1 MLTEQTSEPGKIA
14 AKKLYAAI
22 LAATH
27 RLVELRGVFTVDWNQ
42 AAPDGSGKPLIPDE
56 VVHAL
61 VQHYDQHDLSNKSV
75 PPDVLGRAYEYLIK
89 QFADDAGAKG
99 WRVLHPTRSCR
110 HSGFEKEKPRY
121 SRHAG
126 LSLDS
131 HETFQDFP

>member
-1 MLTEQTSEPGKIA
+1 MKGRASRSIVRYGAFGL
-14 AKKLYAAI
+14 
-22 LAATH
+22 
-27 RLVELRGVFTVDWNQ
+27 RLSRPVICMRR
-42 AAPDGSGKPLIPDE
+42 
-56 VVHAL
+56 
-61 VQHYDQHDLSNKSV
+61 
-75 PPDVLGRAYEYLIK
+75 GRAYEYLIK
-89 QFADDAGAKG
+89 QFADYAGAKG